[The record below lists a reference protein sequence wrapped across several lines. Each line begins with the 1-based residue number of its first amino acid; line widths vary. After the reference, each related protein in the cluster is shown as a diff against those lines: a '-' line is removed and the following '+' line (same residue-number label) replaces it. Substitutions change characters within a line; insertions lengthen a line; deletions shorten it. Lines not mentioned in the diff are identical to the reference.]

1 MFIRLW
7 ETAKRIGHTDTVKF
21 CEEILKTYEK
31 FGINGHIEWK
41 QNSE

>member
-7 ETAKRIGHTDTVKF
+7 KTAKRIGHKETQKF

-31 FGINGHIEWK
+31 FAINGRIEWK
-41 QNSE
+41 KHL